1 MLSFSQPCSCFSPY
15 LTCSLIRQKDKS
27 QNGCYK
33 ETKHVKFFKKRAF
46 LIFHQQV
53 KNDTRT
59 YDNIREITIGQGDDC
74 TAGCLLDYSY
84 FKEHYQMITI
94 YLSKQQG
101 LDAVPKAIQ

>member
-1 MLSFSQPCSCFSPY
+1 M
-15 LTCSLIRQKDKS
+15 TCSVIRQNDKS

-46 LIFHQQV
+46 VIFDQQV
-53 KNDTRT
+53 KNDIRI

-74 TAGCLLDYSY
+74 TAGCLLNYSY
-84 FKEHYQMITI
+84 FKEHYQMIAI

-101 LDAVPKAIQ
+101 LDADPKAIQ